1 MFYVYECLTPCVYV
15 HHVCSDRGLQKGA
28 LDPLEQEL
36 QGTVSSSVGAGS
48 WIWVLYKSKWHS

>member
-15 HHVCSDRGLQKGA
+15 HHVCSDRGVQKGA

-36 QGTVSSSVGAGS
+36 QGTVSCPVGAGS
-48 WIWVLYKSKWHS
+48 